1 MKTMLCVCI
10 GLLFSAI
17 CVPADGQT
25 KGNDL
30 LFQTSTINALLM
42 GLYDGETTFA
52 DLKQHGDFGLG
63 TFDGLDG
70 EMVGLDGHFFQVT
83 VDGSVRTVSGS
94 TETPFSTVTFF
105 RPDRTAL
112 LEKADDY
119 EHLRHTLDN
128 LLPSENI
135 FYAVRI
141 EGPFRFIRARS
152 VPVQQKPY
160 PPLNEVV
167 RHQKVFEFHDIEG
180 TLVGFRSPDYMQGI
194 NVPGYHMH
202 FISQDRKSGGHVL
215 ECRMEKVRVSLDDIH
230 SLSLVLPHT
239 GDFYQVNLGEQ
250 IKDVLHSVEKEVP
263 LKTDHSP
270 GHGCGCMQKC
280 REN

>member
-1 MKTMLCVCI
+1 MKTIFCLLI
-10 GLLFSAI
+10 GILFSAT
-17 CVPADGQT
+17 CVPADAQT

-30 LFQTSTINALLM
+30 LFQTSTINALLL

-63 TFDGLDG
+63 TFDALDG
-70 EMVGLDGHFFQVT
+70 EMVGLDGIFFQVT
-83 VDGSVRTVSGS
+83 GDGSVRAVSGLS
-94 TETPFSTVTFF
+94 KTPFSIVTFF
-105 RPDRTAL
+105 RPDRTTL

-119 EHLRHTLDN
+119 EHLSHTLDN

-141 EGPFRFIRARS
+141 EGSFSFIRARS
-152 VPVQQKPY
+152 VPAQQKPY

-202 FISQDRKSGGHVL
+202 FISKDRKSGGHL
-215 ECRMEKVRVSLDDIH
+215 LDCRIENVRVSLDDIH
-230 SLSLVLPHT
+230 TFSLVLPHT
-239 GDFYQVNLGEQ
+239 GDFYQAKLGEQ
-250 IKDVLHSVEKEVP
+250 NKDVLHSVEKEVP
-263 LKTDHSP
+263 STTDHSP
-270 GHGCGCMQKC
+270 EHGCGCMQRC
-280 REN
+280 RGN